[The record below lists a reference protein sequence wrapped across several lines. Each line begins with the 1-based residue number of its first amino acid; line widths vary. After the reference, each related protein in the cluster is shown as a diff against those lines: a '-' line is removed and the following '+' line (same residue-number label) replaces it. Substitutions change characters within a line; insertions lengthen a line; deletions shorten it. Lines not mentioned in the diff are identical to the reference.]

1 MPRRAVGGQGSNT
14 FHVPATERALRRL
27 LHMYWRFSRGLTL
40 GVRAMVIDG
49 ENRVFLVKHGYVT
62 GWHLPGG
69 GVEFGETL
77 REALRRELLEEGN
90 IVVIDPPLLHG
101 VFLNAAVSRR
111 DHIAV
116 FVVRG
121 FRQESLPQPNYEIAD
136 YGFFGLRELPAD
148 VTPGTRRRIAEVM
161 EGASVSE
168 KW

>member
-1 MPRRAVGGQGSNT
+1 MSAFRLPG
-14 FHVPATERALRRL
+14 TERVFRRL
-27 LHMYWRFSRGLTL
+27 LHGYWRFSRGLTL

-49 ENRVFLVKHGYVT
+49 EDRVFLVKHGYVT

-69 GVEFGETL
+69 GVERGETV
-77 REALRRELLEEGN
+77 RQALRRELREEAN
-90 IVVIDPPLLHG
+90 IEVIDPPLLHG

-111 DHIAV
+111 DHIAL

-121 FRQESLPQPNYEIAD
+121 FRQETLPQPSYEIID
-136 YGFFGLRELPAD
+136 HRFFGLAELPAD
-148 VTPGTRRRIAEVM
+148 VTPGTRRRIAEVL

>member
-1 MPRRAVGGQGSNT
+1 MNT
-14 FHVPATERALRRL
+14 FRGPATERALRRL

-40 GVRAMVIDG
+40 GVRATVIDG
-49 ENRVFLVKHGYVT
+49 ESRVFLVKHGYVT

-69 GVEFGETL
+69 GVEPGETL

-90 IVVIDPPLLHG
+90 IAVIDPPLLHG

-111 DHIAV
+111 DHIAI

-121 FRQESLPQPNYEIAD
+121 FRQEALPQPTYEIID
-136 YGFFGLRELPAD
+136 HGFFGLHELPSD
-148 VTPGTRRRIAEVM
+148 VTPGTRRRIAEVL